1 MEISTL
7 ANKIP
12 EHVSNTADVL
22 TNNGFKAYLV
32 GGAVK
37 DILLGNE
44 PKDYDIATDALPEDI
59 TAIFPRS
66 VSINAKFGT
75 ILVIMSGRDGE
86 RHDIEVT
93 TFRKE
98 ENYYG
103 GRWPSKVEFT
113 QDLLIDLSRR
123 DFTINAM
130 AIDLDN
136 LYAAGANASEVVIDP
151 FGGQDDLAN
160 KIIRA
165 VGDPLERFG
174 EDGLRAYRA
183 CRLAAVLQF
192 QIEEKTLNAIKQT
205 LSVAK
210 QVSME
215 RVRDEFLKL
224 LKYSPKPSVGI
235 ELLRNAGLLEYSIP
249 ELLECIGVNQPEWH
263 TEDVYTHSLT
273 TMDMA
278 EDSIKLE
285 ALLHDIGKARTRS
298 EDETGVHFYSH
309 DTVGAEMAKV
319 ILERL
324 KFSNAVI
331 KKVLT
336 LIRWHMFY
344 YPSADWRKDN
354 PLEMISNGVD
364 TKQGGWTD
372 AAIRRFIS
380 NVGEE
385 YIDDLFKL
393 RIADA
398 NANPKSTFNPF
409 EIEALQQR
417 ISEVRSK
424 DMALKVTDLE
434 INGNDLESI
443 GINKGPEMGKV
454 LNYLLEEV
462 IEEPMNN
469 TKERLLELAKDF
481 AKETTNPDAKV

>member
-1 MEISTL
+1 MEVSIL
-7 ANKIP
+7 VNKIP
-12 EHVSNTADVL
+12 EYVSNTADIL
-22 TNNGFKAYLV
+22 INNGFKAYLV

-44 PKDYDIATDALPEDI
+44 PKDYDIATDALPDQI

-86 RHDIEVT
+86 RHDVEVT

-98 ENYYG
+98 ENYFG

-136 LYAAGANASEVVIDP
+136 LYAVGANSFEVVIDP
-151 FGGQDDLAN
+151 YGGQEDLTN

-192 QIEEKTLNAIKQT
+192 QIDEKTFDAIKQT
-205 LSVAK
+205 LNIAK

-235 ELLRNAGLLEYSIP
+235 ELLRISGLLEFSIP
-249 ELLECIGVNQPEWH
+249 ELIECIGVNQPEWH

-298 EDETGVHFYSH
+298 EDESGVHFYSH
-309 DTVGAEMAKV
+309 DTVGAEMTKI

-331 KKVLT
+331 KKVTT

-344 YPSADWRKDN
+344 YPSADWRKVN
-354 PLEMISNGVD
+354 PLEIINNDMD

-385 YIDDLFKL
+385 FIDDLFKL

-398 NANPKSTFNPF
+398 NANPKSTFDPV

-424 DMALKVTDLE
+424 DMALKVTDLQ
-434 INGNDLESI
+434 INGNDLEGI
-443 GINKGPEMGKV
+443 GINKGPEMGRV

-462 IEEPMNN
+462 IEDPGNN
-469 TKERLLELAKDF
+469 TKERLIELAKEF
-481 AKETTNPDAKV
+481 SQLTSNNKATV